1 MHLAFFKTLPERI
14 FALLLL
20 VIFLPVLLVVYTCLC
35 ATSVP
40 PHVITDAAVIRGT
53 IVHTYRFRTTGRGTA
68 AFHSIGRFL
77 RRWGIDEWP
86 SFWNVLRGEMRVVDI
101 SIWELP

>member
-1 MHLAFFKTLPERI
+1 MNTRQNTKLLTLAVCLAATS
-14 FALLLL
+14 FAGAQQ
-20 VIFLPVLLVVYTCLC
+20 P

-77 RRWGIDEWP
+77 RQWGIDEWP
-86 SFWNVLRGEMRVVDI
+86 SFWNVLRGEMRVVDM
-101 SIWELP
+101 SIWNCRNY